1 MRNLHHTIT
10 INQKAIIDNGWNLPF
25 EMDGLKYKADLN
37 TFALLDFL
45 CYFANLAFKD
55 GNKLKINDDGFIWI
69 NYKYIRENNPLLPLS
84 NRNYIKNH
92 LTILEHFGLII
103 LQKDECNNV
112 YFKFGKNFESA
123 DERQSNKNTPKIE
136 KVKEVKVE
144 VPKKIKSENKADECL
159 KVANEIY
166 DNAKANN
173 ETERGL
179 PRVDKQLWLD
189 FVANKYKLMAKKR
202 KELKS
207 SLIETHFNELRIL
220 QEFNIEPNERLQMCI
235 ENDYLGLLFDKE
247 RERWRKQGKQFQ
259 KEVNFAK
266 FSDNSKDDDDIW
278 AGVEVIGVNHT

>member
-1 MRNLHHTIT
+1 MNNLYINYGKNQAGREFYIVGKDSIKTFGAMKAIFISVLADIDDFSKRQGNERFFATLESLIKKTGYSDKTIKKFMREIKEQGIIDDGIRGDGYDNKKFYKFNYERL
-10 INQKAIIDNGWNLPF
+10 AEIIDN
-25 EMDGLKYKADLN
+25 
-37 TFALLDFL
+37 
-45 CYFANLAFKD
+45 AN
-55 GNKLKINDDGFIWI
+55 G
-69 NYKYIRENNPLLPLS
+69 
-84 NRNYIKNH
+84 
-92 LTILEHFGLII
+92 
-103 LQKDECNNV
+103 
-112 YFKFGKNFESA
+112 
-123 DERQSNKNTPKIE
+123 NKNTPKIE
-136 KVKEVKVE
+136 KVKEVNVE
-144 VPKKIKSENKADECL
+144 VPKKQKSENKANECL

-166 DNAKANN
+166 ENAKANN

>member
-1 MRNLHHTIT
+1 MNNLYINYGKNQAGREFYIVGKDSIKTFGAMKAIFISVLADIDDFSKRQGNERFFATLESLIKKTGYSDKTIKKFMREIKEQGIIDDGIRGDGYDNKKFYKFNYERL
-10 INQKAIIDNGWNLPF
+10 AEIIDN
-25 EMDGLKYKADLN
+25 
-37 TFALLDFL
+37 
-45 CYFANLAFKD
+45 AN
-55 GNKLKINDDGFIWI
+55 G
-69 NYKYIRENNPLLPLS
+69 
-84 NRNYIKNH
+84 
-92 LTILEHFGLII
+92 
-103 LQKDECNNV
+103 
-112 YFKFGKNFESA
+112 
-123 DERQSNKNTPKIE
+123 NKNTPKIE
-136 KVKEVKVE
+136 KVKEVNIE
-144 VPKKIKSENKADECL
+144 VPKKQKSENKADECL

-166 DNAKANN
+166 ENAKANN

-266 FSDNSKDDDDIW
+266 FSDNSKDDDDLW
-278 AGVEVIGVNHT
+278 AGVEVI

>member
-1 MRNLHHTIT
+1 MSNLHYTIT

-25 EMDGLKYKADLN
+25 ELDGLKYKADLN

-45 CYFANLAFKD
+45 CYLANLAFKD

-103 LQKDECNNV
+103 LQKDEYNNV

-136 KVKEVKVE
+136 KVKEVNIE
-144 VPKKIKSENKADECL
+144 VPKKQKSEKKADECL

-166 DNAKANN
+166 DNAKAKN

-207 SLIETHFNELRIL
+207 NLIETHFNELRIL

-266 FSDNSKDDDDIW
+266 FSDNSKDDDDLW
-278 AGVEVIGVNHT
+278 AGVEVI

>member
-1 MRNLHHTIT
+1 MSNE
-10 INQKAIIDNGWNLPF
+10 QKLVISLF
-25 EMDGLKYKADLN
+25 EDDEFIRMPKI
-37 TFALLDFL
+37 ALR
-45 CYFANLAFKD
+45 AFKGLNALALVILYD
-55 GNKLKINDDGFIWI
+55 LQRLADTQKKERFYCKISYLQDKLGVSKPTAIKCLNFFESKGIINSITHIDSNTKYYKIEKEI
-69 NYKYIRENNPLLPLS
+69 LA
-84 NRNYIKNH
+84 NYILNAGV
-92 LTILEHFGLII
+92 I
-103 LQKDECNNV
+103 
-112 YFKFGKNFESA
+112 
-123 DERQSNKNTPKIE
+123 QSNKNTPKIE
-136 KVKEVKVE
+136 KVKEVNIE
-144 VPKKIKSENKADECL
+144 VPKKQKSENKANECL

-166 DNAKANN
+166 ENAKANN